1 MEKANKIKSL
11 EGIQRVRFNDFSE
24 YESEK
29 SANGGS
35 YGFWTDYTRLENG
48 RWEASYGTTAE
59 FDFCPVCGSFDDHR
73 LEDGTYE
80 CGEFQTVSEEELI
93 EEINKFV
100 ETDDEFI
107 ENKRNLERL
116 RLNTGGVRKKI

>member
-1 MEKANKIKSL
+1 MEKTIKKAMKTL
-11 EGIQRVRFNDFSE
+11 EGIERVRFNDFSE

-29 SANGGS
+29 SANGGK
-35 YGFWTDYTRLENG
+35 YGFWTDYTRQEDG
-48 RWEASYGTTAE
+48 RWEVSYGTTAE

-107 ENKRNLERL
+107 EYKGE
-116 RLNTGGVRKKI
+116 KQ

>member
-1 MEKANKIKSL
+1 MIFRSTN
-11 EGIQRVRFNDFSE
+11 QRSQQTVERMAS
-24 YESEK
+24 
-29 SANGGS
+29 GR
-35 YGFWTDYTRLENG
+35 TTPRLENG
-48 RWEASYGTTAE
+48 MWEVSYGTTAE

-107 ENKRNLERL
+107 EYKE
-116 RLNTGGVRKKI
+116 GEK

>member
-1 MEKANKIKSL
+1 MIFRSTN
-11 EGIQRVRFNDFSE
+11 QRSQQTVERMAS
-24 YESEK
+24 
-29 SANGGS
+29 
-35 YGFWTDYTRLENG
+35 G
-48 RWEASYGTTAE
+48 RTIPVWKTEVSYGTTAE

-107 ENKRNLERL
+107 EYKE
-116 RLNTGGVRKKI
+116 GEK

>member
-1 MEKANKIKSL
+1 MEKAKKIKSL

-29 SANGGS
+29 SANGGA
-35 YGFWTDYTRLENG
+35 YG
-48 RWEASYGTTAE
+48 
-59 FDFCPVCGSFDDHR
+59 FCPVCGSFDDHR

-107 ENKRNLERL
+107 EYKE
-116 RLNTGGVRKKI
+116 GEK

>member
-1 MEKANKIKSL
+1 MAELTDSGRITP
-11 EGIQRVRFNDFSE
+11 VRKTAAGKFP
-24 YESEK
+24 
-29 SANGGS
+29 
-35 YGFWTDYTRLENG
+35 
-48 RWEASYGTTAE
+48 TAE
-59 FDFCPVCGSFDDHR
+59 FDFCPVCGSFDDHS

-107 ENKRNLERL
+107 EYK
-116 RLNTGGVRKKI
+116 GGKK

>member
-48 RWEASYGTTAE
+48 R
-59 FDFCPVCGSFDDHR
+59 
-73 LEDGTYE
+73 
-80 CGEFQTVSEEELI
+80 
-93 EEINKFV
+93 
-100 ETDDEFI
+100 
-107 ENKRNLERL
+107 
-116 RLNTGGVRKKI
+116 

>member
-1 MEKANKIKSL
+1 MEKAKKIKSL

-29 SANGGS
+29 SANGGA

-48 RWEASYGTTAE
+48 MWEVSYGTTAG

-107 ENKRNLERL
+107 EYKE
-116 RLNTGGVRKKI
+116 GEK

>member
-1 MEKANKIKSL
+1 ML
-11 EGIQRVRFNDFSE
+11 QCGEGILSIQSLLLLRQRLARLIRKRSGQRIHL
-24 YESEK
+24 K
-29 SANGGS
+29 S
-35 YGFWTDYTRLENG
+35 
-48 RWEASYGTTAE
+48 
-59 FDFCPVCGSFDDHR
+59 DHR

-107 ENKRNLERL
+107 EYKE
-116 RLNTGGVRKKI
+116 GEK

>member
-35 YGFWTDYTRLENG
+35 YGFWTDYTCLENG
-48 RWEASYGTTAE
+48 RWEASAHRAE

-107 ENKRNLERL
+107 EYKGE
-116 RLNTGGVRKKI
+116 K

>member
-35 YGFWTDYTRLENG
+35 SGFWTDYTRLENG

-80 CGEFQTVSEEELI
+80 CGEFQTVSEE
-93 EEINKFV
+93 
-100 ETDDEFI
+100 
-107 ENKRNLERL
+107 
-116 RLNTGGVRKKI
+116 

>member
-48 RWEASYGTTAE
+48 RWEASMITASKTE
-59 FDFCPVCGSFDDHR
+59 LTSA
-73 LEDGTYE
+73 
-80 CGEFQTVSEEELI
+80 VSSRRSA
-93 EEINKFV
+93 
-100 ETDDEFI
+100 
-107 ENKRNLERL
+107 KRN
-116 RLNTGGVRKKI
+116 